1 MSEEYL
7 AHDNHS
13 GKVETLYEHLMK
25 VSKTAGQYAAEFDN
39 EKIGKQIGL
48 LHDLG
53 KHTYRFQNVLK
64 GKESKI
70 DHAIVGAIYYFGCV
84 GIIDS
89 KFMRRTI
96 AGIIAAHHSLLRCK
110 ENDYLVTDDYEY
122 LTPDSFKKIAVS
134 CGREWNEIDD
144 FVKSNN
150 LLLPITKN
158 DYFDVKSMSKNEKE
172 FYTRMLFSCLV
183 DADYTETA
191 SFEDPEYKVNSVGF
205 KFDVEDLINK
215 LNDYR
220 NEIIKNSDPHFPLN
234 VLRNQ
239 VFMECTEAGKEQK
252 DKLYTLTAPTGTAKT
267 LALFS
272 FALEK
277 ARALNKRKI
286 FIVLPYLSII
296 SQNAK
301 IYRDI
306 CGEDIVLED
315 DSLTEYTDETR
326 AYAERWSSSVIVTT
340 SVKFF
345 ETLFRA
351 KSTSLRKLH
360 QIANSIVVFDECQT
374 LPSNVLNSTIEIMG
388 TLTKYYHTT
397 VLFSTATL
405 PSYKYRKDIKW
416 EAKEVISDV
425 VKLYDDYEIAKRTR
439 VEYDTEN
446 EYDSIALLEKMNKY
460 QQVLFVFNTVKKAT
474 DMYQK
479 LVSEYGNN
487 NCYLLSSNLCAQHKL
502 DLIESIKKKLKEG
515 KECFVAST
523 QCIEAGVDLDFPNGA
538 REYAPFDSEI
548 QTAGR
553 VNRNGKREGYILY
566 FRHIDSGLRNY
577 PSTYYRNASEVSFWL
592 AKNSKEDNQLENMDK
607 YFKHLYTSIS
617 ECERDDED
625 LLSAISE
632 QDYAK
637 ISDKYQLIDDNNQ
650 VNIIVPYKGLM
661 DEYNL
666 LSEKIHSMEN
676 CITKQMMRNASMFR
690 VTSYKKEDA
699 DRNCEKLSLRTSKGC
714 FDTNWYLLTQ
724 PELYNE
730 QGIDFRKG
738 DVSLCL

>member
-7 AHDNHS
+7 AHDNHN
-13 GKVETLYEHLMK
+13 GKTETLYEHLTK

-39 EKIGKQIGL
+39 SKIGEQIGL

-53 KHTYRFQNVLK
+53 KHTVRFQNVLK
-64 GKESKI
+64 GKETKI
-70 DHAIVGAIYYFGCV
+70 DHAIVGAIYYYGLKGF
-84 GIIDS
+84 IDS
-89 KFMRRTI
+89 KFMKRTI

-110 ENDYLVTDDYEY
+110 ENDYLITDDYEY
-122 LTPDSFKKIAVS
+122 ITSDSFKKIAIA
-134 CGREWNEIDD
+134 CKKEWDDIDD
-144 FVKSNN
+144 YVKSNN
-150 LLLPITKN
+150 LLLPISKN
-158 DYFDVKSMSKNEKE
+158 DHFDVKSMSKNEKE
-172 FYTRMLFSCLV
+172 FYTRMLYSCLV
-183 DADYTETA
+183 DADFTETA
-191 SFEDPEYKVNSVGF
+191 SFEDPEYRDISEGA
-205 KFDVEDLINK
+205 KFVAEELIGK

-220 NEIIKNSDPHFPLN
+220 NIIINGSDPKLQLN
-234 VLRNQ
+234 ILRNQ
-239 VFMECTEAGKEQK
+239 VFVECTEMGKEQE

-277 ARALNKRKI
+277 ARVLNKKRI

-306 CGEDIVLED
+306 CGKDIVLED

-326 AYAERWSSSVIVTT
+326 AYSERWSSSIIITT
-340 SVKFF
+340 SVNFF
-345 ETLFRA
+345 ETLFKA

-360 QIANSIVVFDECQT
+360 QIANSVVVFDECQT
-374 LPSNVLNSTIEIMG
+374 LPSNVLNSTVEIMG
-388 TLTKYYHTT
+388 ALTKYYHTT

-425 VKLYDDYEIAKRTR
+425 NKLYGDYEIAKRTT

-446 EYDSIALLEKMNKY
+446 EYDSRLLLEKMERYK
-460 QQVLFVFNTVKKAT
+460 QVLFVFNTVKKAT

-479 LVSEYGNN
+479 LICEYGSD
-487 NCYLLSSNLCAQHKL
+487 NCYLLTSNLCSQHKL
-502 DLIESIKKKLKEG
+502 DVIEEIKLKLKDG
-515 KECFVAST
+515 KDCFVAST

-553 VNRNGKREGYILY
+553 VNRNGKLEGYILY